1 MPQRAVARDQFWD
14 PCAVNGGHWAACLDR
29 EEELRKDGEVMV
41 KKISTEDNFADLLT
55 KTHSTAVF
63 QRLIGRI
70 GSIQVKRQQRAM
82 LLTVMAA

>member
-1 MPQRAVARDQFWD
+1 M
-14 PCAVNGGHWAACLDR
+14 GGGAA
-29 EEELRKDGEVMV
+29 E
-41 KKISTEDNFADLLT
+41 KINTEDNFADLLT

-70 GSIQVKRQQRAM
+70 GSIKVKRQQRAM